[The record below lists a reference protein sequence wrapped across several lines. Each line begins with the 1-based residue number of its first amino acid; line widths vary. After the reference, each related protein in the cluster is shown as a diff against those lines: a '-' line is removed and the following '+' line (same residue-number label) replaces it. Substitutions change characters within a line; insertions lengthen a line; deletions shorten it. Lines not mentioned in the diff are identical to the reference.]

1 LKNIDLKPLIGLG
14 FNNLEAQ
21 IYTFLLQNSPV
32 TGYRI
37 AKGIA
42 KPASNIYKAIETLHK
57 KGAIIID
64 DDTTRLCRA
73 IPVDELIDSLQRQF
87 DNLKNQAKSELNR
100 LKTSQSD
107 NRIYQLQS
115 TDQVISRFR
124 KMLSECQRVAILD
137 LFPFAAEILRQDIIA
152 AVERGVR
159 VIMKLYRTCEIP
171 GATIFLQPDGDAIIK
186 KWPGQWANGIIDGE
200 EYLLSFLTK
209 DAKDVHQAVW
219 SNNYYLSWIY
229 YDGLA
234 NEFLVTALRNGFD
247 NNQTIDELKNI
258 FNKYESILK
267 LDATGYKGATSFFLA
282 FSGESKKEKE

>member
-1 LKNIDLKPLIGLG
+1 MQNINLKPLIGLG

-21 IYTFLLQNSPV
+21 IYTYLLQNSPA

-37 AKGIA
+37 AKGLA

-73 IPVDELIDSLQRQF
+73 IPVDELIDSLQRKF
-87 DNLKNQAKSELNR
+87 DNLKNQAKAELNR
-100 LKTSQSD
+100 LKISQSD

-115 TDQVISRFR
+115 TDQVISRFQ
-124 KMLSECQRVAILD
+124 KMLSECQRVAIMD
-137 LFPFAAEILRQDIIA
+137 LFPFAVEILHKDIIA
-152 AVERGVR
+152 AIERGVR
-159 VIMKLYRTCEIP
+159 VIMKLYRPREIP
-171 GATIFLQPDGDAIIK
+171 GATIFLQCDGESVIER
-186 KWPGQWANGIIDGE
+186 WPGQWANGIIDGE

-219 SNNYYLSWIY
+219 SNNYCLSWIY

-234 NEFLVTALRNGFD
+234 NEFLVTALRNGFE
-247 NNQTIDELKNI
+247 NNQSVDELKNK
-258 FNKYESILK
+258 FNKYESMLK
-267 LDATGYKGATSFFLA
+267 LDATGFKGATSFFLA
-282 FSGESKKEKE
+282 LSGETEKEKE